1 MALVRKIH
9 KDSHETYGTRR
20 IAADLRAKGI
30 PCGRTKART
39 LMVLAEVKVRRW
51 KKFKVTTQSKHDLPV
66 APNLLSREFDVTEPD
81 RVWVSNI
88 SVLQQVA

>member
-1 MALVRKIH
+1 MVLVRKIH

-51 KKFKVTTQSKHDLPV
+51 KKFKLIILSCSELCRSIAKLPGYC
-66 APNLLSREFDVTEPD
+66 FM
-81 RVWVSNI
+81 
-88 SVLQQVA
+88 